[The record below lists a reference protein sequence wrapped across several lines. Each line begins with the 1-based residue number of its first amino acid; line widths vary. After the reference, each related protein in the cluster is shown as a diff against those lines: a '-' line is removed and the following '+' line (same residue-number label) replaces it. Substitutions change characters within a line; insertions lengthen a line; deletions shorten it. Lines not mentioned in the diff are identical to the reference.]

1 MRQYADRRDR
11 NINHK
16 VTYIH
21 YIYNTI
27 RNGVLMRNSS
37 LDDPL
42 QMHQVICL
50 DEPQTYS
57 KGINLRYMPAVYQSR
72 WPNVTV
78 IYIYIYAYIMYI

>member
-1 MRQYADRRDR
+1 
-11 NINHK
+11 
-16 VTYIH
+16 
-21 YIYNTI
+21 
-27 RNGVLMRNSS
+27 MRNST

-78 IYIYIYAYIMYI
+78 IYIYIYMHI